1 MGVVTTT
8 TTTTTTAASKISL
21 LCLCLLGVLSPSL
34 TSASAADEEL
44 NKHVAIRDSVL
55 LISTLDGSL
64 HAVGQRTGL
73 VKWTITDA
81 PILQMSPTSPSSAF
95 NFTTDHQNDQQSTS
109 KQHLLLPDPKDG
121 TLYLVNGFSE
131 KKPKPLEKLPFTI
144 SELVSS
150 SPCRSSDGMIYTS
163 KKTDEWVVV
172 DVTTGEKVDIINS
185 DAPICPSTGS
195 GGESSSSSSSRSG
208 SSSSSLPNAFE
219 NSGKK
224 NTEKQNSRNL
234 LYLFKS
240 EYTISVFNAET
251 REKLSNFTFLD
262 YSPSIVNSI
271 PQNSYEYLHLTSST
285 NGKLATID
293 IANGENTFLWSS
305 HFASPIVAMYK
316 LSEAGTVKANGFPV
330 LSRIP
335 FLTIGGFVNV
345 SNIQHNSLFPSVY
358 IGELAASK
366 SLYALSALVDYNL
379 IRKDSDYLIEGPK
392 EEGES
397 NGKSSSSSSSSAN
410 NFFQMAGYY
419 EFPKTTGVKFTRIRP
434 AELIPAVPANVVTKE
449 EKIEEK
455 ITVIQPLP
463 QQQQL
468 LPDNTNIVGSL
479 ASQLDIYT
487 SWVINLFVVVVVL
500 LLLLIVAFA
509 IIAYKFV
516 YQRGDK
522 KTKSASSAN
531 GSASSSSGA
540 NVSIGKISYNVGDI
554 IGRGCAGT
562 CVYKG
567 KFEGRQ
573 EVAVKRI
580 VADCFQLANREIE
593 LLRRLQHPHLIRYFA
608 TETDHQFL
616 YIAIELAE
624 LTLADSTLGYHF
636 NRTDILHQSCLGLA
650 HLHSLD
656 IVHRDIKPANILI
669 SQPLSPSRRRKI
681 MISDFGVS
689 KILNSESLTTEFSAG
704 TEGWIAPEI
713 LKAKM
718 FGGGGGSGGPRSAK
732 RANRNDIFSMGCLV
746 YYTITGGDHPFG
758 NLLSRQSNIINGT
771 TDLEAIKEEEH
782 AAVYSLVESMVAADP
797 DSRPPIEAVVKHP
810 FFWNAKQSLAFLQD
824 ISDRIESEKAADS
837 PLVSALEYGSLDV
850 CKGDWRRQLSVEL
863 QEDLRK
869 FRNYK
874 GSSVRDLLRA
884 IRNKR
889 HHYHELDQRLQAAL
903 GAIPGEFVTYFTS
916 KFPRLIVHSYIAMQ
930 ACRGEEVFQHYYHHL
945 GGSEGSG
952 NGEGGENGGSSSKSG
967 FKWRPLPRTNIR
979 WFDRYKEESSNKL
992 TRSPETFVFDRRTIK
1007 IKTYNVQTGNGNA
1020 ILTRAVDNN
1029 KGIPAAATSNNNS
1042 TNSGDQVSEE
1052 AETTAAAADLN
1063 QNHSKIE

>member
-1 MGVVTTT
+1 MFT
-8 TTTTTTAASKISL
+8 
-21 LCLCLLGVLSPSL
+21 
-34 TSASAADEEL
+34 
-44 NKHVAIRDSVL
+44 
-55 LISTLDGSL
+55 L
-64 HAVGQRTGL
+64 HAHTRSL
-73 VKWTITDA
+73 
-81 PILQMSPTSPSSAF
+81 
-95 NFTTDHQNDQQSTS
+95 
-109 KQHLLLPDPKDG
+109 
-121 TLYLVNGFSE
+121 SE

-185 DAPICPSTGS
+185 DAPICPSTG
-195 GGESSSSSSSRSG
+195 GESSSSSSRSG

-219 NSGKK
+219 NSKK
-224 NTEKQNSRNL
+224 NQNQKQNSRNL

-434 AELIPAVPANVVTKE
+434 AELIPAVPANVVPKE

-463 QQQQL
+463 QQQL

-522 KTKSASSAN
+522 KTKTSSALAN
-531 GSASSSSGA
+531 GSNSSSSGA
-540 NVSIGKISYNVGDI
+540 NVSIGKISYNMGDI

-624 LTLADSTLGYHF
+624 LTLAEYIERLNGLEVGEESSTLGYHF

-718 FGGGGGSGGPRSAK
+718 FGGGGNGGNGNGAPLEPRSAK
-732 RANRNDIFSMGCLV
+732 ASKPNDIFSMGCLV

-824 ISDRIESEKAADS
+824 ISDRIESEKSTDS

-889 HHYHELDQRLQAAL
+889 HHYHELDGRLQAAL

-930 ACRGEEVFQHYYHHL
+930 ACRGEEVFQHYYHL

-952 NGEGGENGGSSSKSG
+952 NGNGNGDENSGKSG

-979 WFDRYKEESSNKL
+979 WFDRYKDEGSNKL

-1029 KGIPAAATSNNNS
+1029 KGIPASSNNNS

-1052 AETTAAAADLN
+1052 AETTSAAAAADLN

>member
-1 MGVVTTT
+1 MFTNR
-8 TTTTTTAASKISL
+8 SSL
-21 LCLCLLGVLSPSL
+21 F
-34 TSASAADEEL
+34 T
-44 NKHVAIRDSVL
+44 
-55 LISTLDGSL
+55 L
-64 HAVGQRTGL
+64 HAHTRSL
-73 VKWTITDA
+73 A
-81 PILQMSPTSPSSAF
+81 R
-95 NFTTDHQNDQQSTS
+95 
-109 KQHLLLPDPKDG
+109 
-121 TLYLVNGFSE
+121 SE

-195 GGESSSSSSSRSG
+195 GGGESSSSSSSSRSG
-208 SSSSSLPNAFE
+208 SSSSSSLPNAFE
-219 NSGKK
+219 NSSKK

-392 EEGES
+392 EEGEL
-397 NGKSSSSSSSSAN
+397 NGKSSSSSSSSSAN

-522 KTKSASSAN
+522 KTKTSSALAN
-531 GSASSSSGA
+531 GSNSSSGA

-624 LTLADSTLGYHF
+624 LTLAEYIERLNGLGGEGDESSTLGYHF

-718 FGGGGGSGGPRSAK
+718 FGGSGGVPGTLEPRSAK
-732 RANRNDIFSMGCLV
+732 ASKPNDIFSMGCLV

-889 HHYHELDQRLQAAL
+889 HHYHELDQRLQSAL

-930 ACRGEEVFQHYYHHL
+930 ACRGEEVFQHYYHL

-952 NGEGGENGGSSSKSG
+952 NGNGEGGENSSKSG

-979 WFDRYKEESSNKL
+979 WFDRYKDESNNKL

-1029 KGIPAAATSNNNS
+1029 KGIPASSNNNS
-1042 TNSGDQVSEE
+1042 TNSSDQVSEE
-1052 AETTAAAADLN
+1052 AETTSAAAAAAAADLN
-1063 QNHSKIE
+1063 QNHSKLE